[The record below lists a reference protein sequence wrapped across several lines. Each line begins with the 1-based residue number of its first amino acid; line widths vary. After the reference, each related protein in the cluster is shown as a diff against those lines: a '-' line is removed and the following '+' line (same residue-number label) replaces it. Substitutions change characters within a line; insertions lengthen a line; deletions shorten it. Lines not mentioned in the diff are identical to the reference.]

1 MTDERAVLWAAVG
14 RLPPRQRAVLVL
26 RYFEDLP
33 ESAVAEIL
41 NCSVGTVKS
50 QSSKALAKLRIDPE
64 IAPPAVASRMEGEL
78 G

>member
-1 MTDERAVLWAAVG
+1 M
-14 RLPPRQRAVLVL
+14 
-26 RYFEDLP
+26 
-33 ESAVAEIL
+33 AEIL
-41 NCSVGTVKS
+41 NCSIGTVKS